1 MMMSFVFCFIC
12 LCSALCFFAVMLA
25 CHVYFHHFQA
35 ADEEDDAEC
44 VVMREN
50 GIDAEE
56 ALP

>member
-1 MMMSFVFCFIC
+1 MFY
-12 LCSALCFFAVMLA
+12 AVMLA